1 MSKKLINCKTC
12 GNKIAKGVKCCPNC
26 GKDNRKFYAK
36 HKVLTVLVLIALFII
51 GSVSDAN
58 NKDSDVEVNNVKE
71 EAVKEKAETKVPKYK
86 VTLESGAYD
95 SSGFAFYVYGTL
107 TNNKKDVDYIQIL
120 IPVYDKNGN
129 KLGDAMANCNNLK
142 KGETWRFKAMALE
155 DGIAKFGGKDIEVTG
170 F

>member
-1 MSKKLINCKTC
+1 MRRDEYMK
-12 GNKIAKGVKCCPNC
+12 
-26 GKDNRKFYAK
+26 
-36 HKVLTVLVLIALFII
+36 KVLIGLLLVASI
-51 GSVSDAN
+51 GTMTGCTKTKVV
-58 NKDSDVEVNNVKE
+58 NKGAEVVE
-71 EAVKEKAETKVPKYK
+71 EAKEKAETKVPKYK
-86 VTLESGAYD
+86 VVLEDGTYD
-95 SSGFAFYVYGTL
+95 SSGFAYYVYGTL

-155 DGIAKFGGKDIEVTG
+155 DGIAKFGKDVEVTG

>member
-1 MSKKLINCKTC
+1 MKKILIGLLLTASVGTMVGCTKTEVIDKK
-12 GNKIAKGVKCCPNC
+12 GNEIV
-26 GKDNRKFYAK
+26 
-36 HKVLTVLVLIALFII
+36 
-51 GSVSDAN
+51 
-58 NKDSDVEVNNVKE
+58 E
-71 EAVKEKAETKVPKYK
+71 EAKEKAETKVPKYK
-86 VTLESGAYD
+86 VTLEDGTYD
-95 SSGFAFYVYGTL
+95 SSGFAYYVYGTL

-155 DGIAKFGGKDIEVTG
+155 DGIAKFGKDVEVTG

>member
-1 MSKKLINCKTC
+1 MKKILIGLLLVASVGTMAGCTKTKVV
-12 GNKIAKGVKCCPNC
+12 NKGA
-26 GKDNRKFYAK
+26 
-36 HKVLTVLVLIALFII
+36 
-51 GSVSDAN
+51 
-58 NKDSDVEVNNVKE
+58 EVVE
-71 EAVKEKAETKVPKYK
+71 EAKEKAETKVPKYK
-86 VTLESGAYD
+86 VVLEDGTYD
-95 SSGFAFYVYGTL
+95 SSGFAYYVYGTL

-155 DGIAKFGGKDIEVTG
+155 DGIAKFGKDVEVTG

>member
-1 MSKKLINCKTC
+1 MKKILIGLLLATNIVTMAGCTKTKVV
-12 GNKIAKGVKCCPNC
+12 NKGA
-26 GKDNRKFYAK
+26 
-36 HKVLTVLVLIALFII
+36 
-51 GSVSDAN
+51 
-58 NKDSDVEVNNVKE
+58 EVVE
-71 EAVKEKAETKVPKYK
+71 EAKEKAETKVPKYK
-86 VTLESGAYD
+86 VVLEDGTYD
-95 SSGFAFYVYGTL
+95 SSGFAYYVYGTL

-155 DGIAKFGGKDIEVTG
+155 DGIAKFGKDVEVTG

>member
-1 MSKKLINCKTC
+1 MSKKLTNCKTC
-12 GNKIAKGVKCCPNC
+12 GSEISKGAKCCPSC

-36 HKVLTVLVLIALFII
+36 HKILTGLLALFII
-51 GSVSDAN
+51 GSVGNAVDN
-58 NKDSDVEVNNVKE
+58 EDVEVNNVKE
-71 EAVKEKAETKVPKYK
+71 EEAKEKAETKVSKYK

-155 DGIAKFGGKDIEVTG
+155 DGIAKFGGKDVEVTG

>member
-12 GNKIAKGVKCCPNC
+12 GSEISKGAKCCPSC
-26 GKDNRKFYAK
+26 GNDNRKFYAK
-36 HKVLTVLVLIALFII
+36 HKILTGLIALFII

-71 EAVKEKAETKVPKYK
+71 EAVEEKTETKVPKYK
-86 VTLESGAYD
+86 VTLEDGTYD
-95 SSGFAFYVYGTL
+95 SSGFAYYVYGTL

-155 DGIAKFGGKDIEVTG
+155 DGIAKFGKDVEVTG

>member
-1 MSKKLINCKTC
+1 MKKILIGLLLVASIGTMTGCTNTKVVD
-12 GNKIAKGVKCCPNC
+12 KG
-26 GKDNRKFYAK
+26 A
-36 HKVLTVLVLIALFII
+36 
-51 GSVSDAN
+51 
-58 NKDSDVEVNNVKE
+58 EVVE
-71 EAVKEKAETKVPKYK
+71 EAKEKAETKVPKYK
-86 VTLESGAYD
+86 VTLEDGTYD
-95 SSGFAFYVYGTL
+95 SSEFAYYVYGTL

-155 DGIAKFGGKDIEVTG
+155 DGIAKFGKDVEVTG

>member
-12 GNKIAKGVKCCPNC
+12 GSEISKGAKCCPNC
-26 GKDNRKFYAK
+26 GNDNRKFYAK
-36 HKVLTVLVLIALFII
+36 HKVLTGLMALFII
-51 GSVSDAN
+51 GSVGNAVD
-58 NKDSDVEVNNVKE
+58 NKDSSVEVNNVKE
-71 EAVKEKAETKVPKYK
+71 EASKEKVETKVSKYK
-86 VTLESGAYD
+86 VVLEDGTYD

-155 DGIAKFGGKDIEVTG
+155 DGIAKFGKDVEVTG

>member
-1 MSKKLINCKTC
+1 MK
-12 GNKIAKGVKCCPNC
+12 
-26 GKDNRKFYAK
+26 
-36 HKVLTVLVLIALFII
+36 KVLIGLLLVASI
-51 GSVSDAN
+51 GTMTGCTKTKVV
-58 NKDSDVEVNNVKE
+58 NKGAEVVE
-71 EAVKEKAETKVPKYK
+71 EAKEKAETKVPKYK
-86 VTLESGAYD
+86 VVLEDGTYD
-95 SSGFAFYVYGTL
+95 SSGFAYYVYGTL

-155 DGIAKFGGKDIEVTG
+155 DGIAKFGKDVEVTG

>member
-1 MSKKLINCKTC
+1 MKKILIGLLLATNIVTMVGCTKTEVIDKK
-12 GNKIAKGVKCCPNC
+12 GNEIV
-26 GKDNRKFYAK
+26 
-36 HKVLTVLVLIALFII
+36 
-51 GSVSDAN
+51 
-58 NKDSDVEVNNVKE
+58 E
-71 EAVKEKAETKVPKYK
+71 EAKEKAETKVPKYK
-86 VTLESGAYD
+86 VTLEDGTYD
-95 SSGFAFYVYGTL
+95 SSGFAYYVYGTL

-155 DGIAKFGGKDIEVTG
+155 DGIAKFGKDVEVTG

>member
-1 MSKKLINCKTC
+1 MKKILIGLLLVASIGTMTGCTNTKVVD
-12 GNKIAKGVKCCPNC
+12 KG
-26 GKDNRKFYAK
+26 A
-36 HKVLTVLVLIALFII
+36 
-51 GSVSDAN
+51 
-58 NKDSDVEVNNVKE
+58 EVVE
-71 EAVKEKAETKVPKYK
+71 EAKEKAETKVPKYK
-86 VTLESGAYD
+86 VTLEDGTYD
-95 SSGFAFYVYGTL
+95 SSGFAYYVYGTL

-155 DGIAKFGGKDIEVTG
+155 DGIVKFGKDIEVTG

>member
-1 MSKKLINCKTC
+1 MKKILIGLLLATNIVTMVGCTKTKVV
-12 GNKIAKGVKCCPNC
+12 NKGA
-26 GKDNRKFYAK
+26 
-36 HKVLTVLVLIALFII
+36 
-51 GSVSDAN
+51 
-58 NKDSDVEVNNVKE
+58 EVVE
-71 EAVKEKAETKVPKYK
+71 EAKEKAETKVPKYK
-86 VTLESGAYD
+86 VVLEDGTYD
-95 SSGFAFYVYGTL
+95 SSGFAYYVYGTL

-155 DGIAKFGGKDIEVTG
+155 DGIAKFGKDVEVTG

>member
-1 MSKKLINCKTC
+1 MKKILIGLLLATNIVTMAGCTNTKVVD
-12 GNKIAKGVKCCPNC
+12 KG
-26 GKDNRKFYAK
+26 A
-36 HKVLTVLVLIALFII
+36 
-51 GSVSDAN
+51 
-58 NKDSDVEVNNVKE
+58 EVVE
-71 EAVKEKAETKVPKYK
+71 EAKEKAETKVPKYK
-86 VTLESGAYD
+86 VTLEDGTYD
-95 SSGFAFYVYGTL
+95 SSGFAYYVYGTL

-155 DGIAKFGGKDIEVTG
+155 DGIAKFGKDVEVTG

>member
-1 MSKKLINCKTC
+1 MKKILIGLLLVASIGTMTGCTNTKVVD
-12 GNKIAKGVKCCPNC
+12 KGP
-26 GKDNRKFYAK
+26 
-36 HKVLTVLVLIALFII
+36 
-51 GSVSDAN
+51 
-58 NKDSDVEVNNVKE
+58 EVVE
-71 EAVKEKAETKVPKYK
+71 EAKEKAETKVPKYK
-86 VTLESGAYD
+86 VTLEDGTYD
-95 SSGFAFYVYGTL
+95 SSEFAYYVYGTL

-155 DGIAKFGGKDIEVTG
+155 DGIAKFGKDIEVTG

>member
-1 MSKKLINCKTC
+1 MKKILIGLLLATNIVTMAGCTKTKVV
-12 GNKIAKGVKCCPNC
+12 NKGA
-26 GKDNRKFYAK
+26 
-36 HKVLTVLVLIALFII
+36 
-51 GSVSDAN
+51 
-58 NKDSDVEVNNVKE
+58 EVVE
-71 EAVKEKAETKVPKYK
+71 EAKEKAETKIPKYK
-86 VTLESGAYD
+86 VVLEDGTYD
-95 SSGFAFYVYGTL
+95 SSGFAYYVYGTL

-155 DGIAKFGGKDIEVTG
+155 DGIAGYSKDVEVTG

>member
-1 MSKKLINCKTC
+1 MKKILIGLLLATNIVTMVGCTK
-12 GNKIAKGVKCCPNC
+12 AKAV
-26 GKDNRKFYAK
+26 GKE
-36 HKVLTVLVLIALFII
+36 T
-51 GSVSDAN
+51 
-58 NKDSDVEVNNVKE
+58 EVIE
-71 EAVKEKAETKVPKYK
+71 EAKEKAETKVPKYK
-86 VTLESGAYD
+86 VTLEDGTYD
-95 SSGFAFYVYGTL
+95 SSGFAYYVYGTL

-155 DGIAKFGGKDIEVTG
+155 DGIAKFGKDVEVTG

>member
-1 MSKKLINCKTC
+1 MAHKIEVFTSPTC
-12 GNKIAKGVKCCPNC
+12 PHCP
-26 GKDNRKFYAK
+26 GA
-36 HKVLTVLVLIALFII
+36 VQVV
-51 GSVSDAN
+51 
-58 NKDSDVEVNNVKE
+58 E
-71 EAVKEKAETKVPKYK
+71 EAKEKVETKAPKYK
-86 VTLESGAYD
+86 VVLEDGTYD
-95 SSGFAFYVYGTL
+95 SSGFAYYVYGTL

-155 DGIAKFGGKDIEVTG
+155 DGIVKFGKDVEVTG

>member
-12 GNKIAKGVKCCPNC
+12 GNKIAKGVKCCPSC
-26 GKDNRKFYAK
+26 GNDNRKFYAK
-36 HKVLTVLVLIALFII
+36 HKVLTGLMALFII
-51 GSVSDAN
+51 GSVGNAVD
-58 NKDSDVEVNNVKE
+58 NKDSNVEVNNVKE
-71 EAVKEKAETKVPKYK
+71 EASKEKAETKVPKYK
-86 VTLESGAYD
+86 VTLEDGTYD
-95 SSGFAFYVYGTL
+95 SSGFAYYVYGTL

-155 DGIAKFGGKDIEVTG
+155 DGIAKFGKDVEVTG

>member
-1 MSKKLINCKTC
+1 MKKILIGLLLATNIGTMTGCTKTKVV
-12 GNKIAKGVKCCPNC
+12 NKGA
-26 GKDNRKFYAK
+26 
-36 HKVLTVLVLIALFII
+36 
-51 GSVSDAN
+51 
-58 NKDSDVEVNNVKE
+58 EVVE
-71 EAVKEKAETKVPKYK
+71 EAKEKAETKVPKYK
-86 VTLESGAYD
+86 VVLEDGTYD
-95 SSGFAFYVYGTL
+95 SSGFAYYVYGTL

-155 DGIAKFGGKDIEVTG
+155 DGIAKFGKDVEVTG

>member
-1 MSKKLINCKTC
+1 MKKILIGLLLATNIVTMAGCTKTKVV
-12 GNKIAKGVKCCPNC
+12 NKGA
-26 GKDNRKFYAK
+26 
-36 HKVLTVLVLIALFII
+36 
-51 GSVSDAN
+51 
-58 NKDSDVEVNNVKE
+58 EVVE
-71 EAVKEKAETKVPKYK
+71 EAKEKAETKVPKYK
-86 VTLESGAYD
+86 VVLEDGTYD
-95 SSGFAFYVYGTL
+95 SSGCAYYVYGTL

-155 DGIAKFGGKDIEVTG
+155 DGIAKFGKDVEVTG